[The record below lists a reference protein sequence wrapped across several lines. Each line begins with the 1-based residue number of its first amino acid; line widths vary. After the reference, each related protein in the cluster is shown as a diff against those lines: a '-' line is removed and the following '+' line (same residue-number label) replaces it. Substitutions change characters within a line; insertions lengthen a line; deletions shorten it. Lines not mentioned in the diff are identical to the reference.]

1 MKDVKN
7 VKTDFQRAFRKTFLT
22 PFTSFTVVLALGI
35 GVTLW
40 AQQEPVDSA
49 AIAKIRDEGLNRSK
63 VNEPFD
69 MFVNTIGPRLT
80 ASPAHK
86 RAAEYARD
94 TLTKWGISNA
104 HLEPWE
110 FGRGWE
116 LEKLTIEMVEPR
128 YMPLTGYAEAWTPST
143 PGELLLPAVSTAGK
157 TPEQIASMPIK
168 GAAVLTSGVISA
180 FIDKDREQP
189 ELVAGARIGAPAA
202 PPSRGATPGGAAAA
216 GRGAN
221 AATGGGRGAAPAAP
235 SPTASAAVLIKP
247 SRGMQGT
254 VFVQAGR
261 VTPEA
266 TQPAIV
272 LAAEHYNIVARLIE
286 RGVPVKLRVNVK
298 VKFYET
304 DKNSYNVIA
313 EIPGTDPVLKNEVV
327 ILGAHLDSWHT
338 ATGATDNADGVA
350 GAMEA
355 FRIIKASGL
364 QPKRTLRLAIWSGEE
379 EGLYGSKHY
388 ADDHYAGPSHAADR
402 DKVAAYFNID
412 PGTGPIYGWYCED
425 NPAAK
430 AIFDA
435 WLAPFKDLGARQNI
449 LPGIGSTDHLSFKAV
464 GIPGFNPIQDYTNY
478 DVRLHHT
485 NADTAEYVKEAD
497 LKQSAVV
504 LAAFV
509 YQAAQRAERIPR

>member
-1 MKDVKN
+1 MRRVLI
-7 VKTDFQRAFRKTFLT
+7 VA
-22 PFTSFTVVLALGI
+22 LALGL
-35 GVTLW
+35 GAVVW

-63 VNEPFD
+63 VSEPFD

-94 TLTKWGISNA
+94 TLTKWGMSNA

-116 LEKLTIEMVEPR
+116 LEKLTIEMIEPR
-128 YMPLTGYAEAWTPST
+128 YMPLTGFAEAWTPST
-143 PGELLLPAVSTAGK
+143 PGELVLPAVSTAGK
-157 TPEQIASMPIK
+157 TAAQIAAMPIA
-168 GAAVLTSGVISA
+168 GAALFTSGVISA
-180 FIDKDREQP
+180 FIDRDRDQP

-202 PPSRGATPGGAAAA
+202 PREPSTVPAPQGGAAAA
-216 GRGAN
+216 GGRGAN
-221 AATGGGRGAAPAAP
+221 TGSAP
-235 SPTASAAVLIKP
+235 SPTVLAAVLIKP

-261 VTPEA
+261 ETPAA

-272 LAAEHYNIVARLIE
+272 VAAEHYNIVARLLAQ
-286 RGVPVKLRVNVK
+286 GVPVKLRVNVK
-298 VKFYET
+298 VKYYEA

-338 ATGATDNADGVA
+338 STGATDNADGVA

-355 FRIIKASGL
+355 FRILKSSGL

-388 ADDHYAGPSHAADR
+388 ADDHYAGAAHAADR
-402 DKVAAYFNID
+402 DKVAAYFNLD
-412 PGTGPIYGWYCED
+412 PGTGPIYGWYCE
-425 NPAAK
+425 NNAPAK

-435 WLAPFKDLGARQNI
+435 WMVPFKDLGFRQNI
-449 LPGIGSTDHLSFKAV
+449 LPGIGNTDHLSFKAV

-485 NADTAEYVKEAD
+485 QMDTAEYVKEAD

-504 LAAFV
+504 LASFM
-509 YQAAQRAERIPR
+509 YHAAQRAERIPR

>member
-1 MKDVKN
+1 MKN
-7 VKTDFQRAFRKTFLT
+7 VKTDFQKAFRKTI
-22 PFTSFTVVLALGI
+22 FTFFTTFTVLFAV
-35 GVTLW
+35 GVGAW
-40 AQQEPVDSA
+40 ARQEPVDSA
-49 AIAKIRDEGLNRSK
+49 AMAKIRDEGLNRSK
-63 VNEPFD
+63 VAEPFD

-143 PGELLLPAVSTAGK
+143 PGELLVPAVSIAGK
-157 TPEQIASMPIK
+157 TPEQIAAMPIK
-168 GAAVLTSGVISA
+168 GSALLTSSVITA
-180 FIDKDREQP
+180 FIDKDRDQP

-202 PPSRGATPGGAAAA
+202 PREGGAGA
-216 GRGAN
+216 GRGGN
-221 AATGGGRGAAPAAP
+221 AAGTGGAGRAAGAAQPATP
-235 SPTASAAVLIKP
+235 SPALSAAVLIKA

-261 VTPEA
+261 ESPAA

-272 LAAEHYNIVARLIE
+272 LAAEHYNIVARLLAQN
-286 RGVPVKLRVNVK
+286 VPVKLRVNVK
-298 VKFYET
+298 VKYYDA
-304 DKNSYNVIA
+304 DKNSYNVVA

-338 ATGATDNADGVA
+338 STGATDNADGVA
-350 GAMEA
+350 GIMEA
-355 FRIIKASGL
+355 FRIIKATGL

-379 EGLYGSKHY
+379 EGLYGSKHFV
-388 ADDHYAGPSHAADR
+388 DDHLAGPAHAADR

-425 NPAAK
+425 NVPAK

-449 LPGIGSTDHLSFKAV
+449 LPGIGNTDHLSFKAV
-464 GIPGFNPIQDYTNY
+464 GIPAFTPIQDYTNY

-485 NADTAEYVKEAD
+485 NVDTAEYVKEAD
-497 LKQSAVV
+497 LKQTAVI